1 MNLKTLK
8 AALVAGASV
17 VALTAFATP
26 AKAALVIDLGGETTG
41 GIMAT
46 LASGD
51 VVGMNIP
58 IDSLDV
64 ISNGNTIFDQPVPGN
79 CAGGTTGC
87 LDFNT
92 ATNNVTITGFGVT
105 LLSGSFASFN
115 FGTIGQG
122 AVGIFNGTG
131 PDHKS
136 PELLA
141 LLGVDPNTQFQFFG
155 FSLGASIT
163 STRVCAA
170 AMANNPNI
178 TGCYLPDSVDF
189 INTSVPEPGSMVLL
203 GTGLLG
209 LAGVVRRRLTR

>member
-64 ISNGNTIFDQPVPGN
+64 ISNGTTIFDAPVPGG
-79 CAGGTTGC
+79 CAGGTGC
-87 LDFNT
+87 LNFNT
-92 ATNNVTITGFGVT
+92 ATNTVTITGFGVT
-105 LLSGSFASFN
+105 LLTGSFADFDFS
-115 FGTIGQG
+115 TIGQG

-155 FSLGASIT
+155 FSLGANIT
-163 STRVCAA
+163 DTRVCGAL
-170 AMANNPNI
+170 MGNNPNI